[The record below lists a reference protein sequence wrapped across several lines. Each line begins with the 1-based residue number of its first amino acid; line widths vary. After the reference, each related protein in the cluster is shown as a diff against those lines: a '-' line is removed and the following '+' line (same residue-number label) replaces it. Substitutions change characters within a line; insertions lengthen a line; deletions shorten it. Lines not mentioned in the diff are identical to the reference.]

1 LQRHV
6 VYPGTALM
14 RNADGVITISDIASK
29 AGVSK
34 AAVSY
39 AFNTPARLAPQ
50 TVERILAIAEE
61 LGYSPNPVARSMSI
75 GRTGTIGV
83 LVPQPLDEVLG
94 NPFFSEFLKGVAE
107 VAGEADH
114 PILLVSPVKGS
125 VQRAVTGAAV
135 DGFLTLGLETFRPT
149 MHMLERRGLPYV
161 MVDSDPMEGVACV
174 NVDDEEGAYSAMSHL
189 LGHGHRAI
197 GILGIRSPQRGRW
210 EKYSGTLHRRMTGYV
225 QALAEYDMAVGESGV
240 RLVECDVSAE
250 GGRAGLQR
258 FLKKGPVPTAL
269 VAMSDV
275 IAIGALEAALEQ
287 GVQVPR
293 ELSIVGF
300 DDILEASWVQPT
312 LTTIRQPS
320 KEKGRTAAA
329 LLLGLLA
336 KSDAPR
342 NVVLSTELVERES
355 VMTRDS
361 SRRAPD

>member
-1 LQRHV
+1 
-6 VYPGTALM
+6 M
-14 RNADGVITISDIASK
+14 RNGDGVVTISDIAAR

-39 AFNTPARLAPQ
+39 AFNSPARLAPQ

-83 LVPQPLDEVLG
+83 LVPQPLDDVLG

-107 VAGEADH
+107 VAGEADL

-125 VQRAVTGAAV
+125 VQRAVSGAAV

-149 MHMLERRGLPYV
+149 MHLLERRGLPYV
-161 MVDSDPMEGVACV
+161 MVDSDPIEGVACV
-174 NVDDEEGAYSAMSHL
+174 NVDDEGGAYLAMRHL
-189 LGHGHRAI
+189 LERGHRAI
-197 GILGIRSPQRGRW
+197 GLLGIRSPQRGRW
-210 EKYSGTLHRRMTGYV
+210 EKYSGTLHRRMTGYAR
-225 QALAEYDMAVGESGV
+225 ALAEYDLAIGESGV
-240 RLVECDVSAE
+240 RLIECEVSAE

-258 FLKKGPVPTAL
+258 FLKRGQMPTAL

-287 GVQVPR
+287 GFRVPD
-293 ELSIVGF
+293 ELSFAGF
-300 DDILEASWVQPT
+300 DDILESSWVRPS

-336 KSDAPR
+336 RTNTPQ

-355 VMTRDS
+355 VS
-361 SRRAPD
+361 VVGAPRKS

>member
-1 LQRHV
+1 
-6 VYPGTALM
+6 M
-14 RNADGVITISDIASK
+14 RNGGVVVTISDIASR

-39 AFNTPARLAPQ
+39 AFNSPARLAPQ

-83 LVPQPLDEVLG
+83 LVPQPLDDVLG

-125 VQRAVTGAAV
+125 VQRAIGGAAV

-149 MHMLERRGLPYV
+149 MHLLERRGLPYV
-161 MVDSDPMEGVACV
+161 MVDSDPIEGVACV
-174 NVDDEEGAYSAMSHL
+174 NVDDEGGAYQAMRHL
-189 LGHGHRAI
+189 LEHGHRAI

-210 EKYSGTLHRRMTGYV
+210 EKYSGTLHRRMTGYAR
-225 QALAEYDMAVGESGV
+225 ALAEYDLAVGESGV
-240 RLVECDVSAE
+240 RLVECEVTAE

-258 FLKKGPVPTAL
+258 FLKKGSTPTAF

-287 GVQVPR
+287 GFHVPDD
-293 ELSIVGF
+293 LSFVGF
-300 DDILEASWVQPT
+300 DDILESTWLRPS

-329 LLLGLLA
+329 LLLSLLA
-336 KSDAPR
+336 RAETPR

-355 VMTRDS
+355 VRTL
-361 SRRAPD
+361 